1 MQEIPIELENLIK
14 EQFNKINEKI
24 NGLNFLET
32 FKQSFIP
39 SFSSLMETSNLIEK
53 LQDNSNLII
62 EKNDKEFQ
70 VNLNVIENT
79 NTKIDLEIEKNT
91 LFVAVN
97 GTIIF
102 NIFDKNLSNKSNKIN
117 IYPLMGIC
125 LPSSTNINIKTL
137 KNSYCLKFFLTDQNT
152 DVEKKE
158 KDTI

>member
-62 EKNDKEFQ
+62 EYAFINCPYGIA
-70 VNLNVIENT
+70 L
-79 NTKIDLEIEKNT
+79 LRML
-91 LFVAVN
+91 LFED
-97 GTIIF
+97 F
-102 NIFDKNLSNKSNKIN
+102 HLYSHCP
-117 IYPLMGIC
+117 Y
-125 LPSSTNINIKTL
+125 
-137 KNSYCLKFFLTDQNT
+137 Y
-152 DVEKKE
+152 
-158 KDTI
+158 

>member
-14 EQFNKINEKI
+14 EQFNKINEKLI
-24 NGLNFLET
+24 GLNFLET

-137 KNSYCLKFFLTDQNT
+137 KNSYCLKFFLKDQNT
-152 DVEKKE
+152 NVEKKE